1 MASKEGESSGSSTD
15 SIELA
20 VLASHESRSMAT
32 QPEGDFETFFI
43 STDFSSSGNSEI
55 TNRTDS
61 LLDPLGGNV
70 SPLMFQ
76 SQSTESSNLASQA
89 EDPNICRQIFPT
101 ESLTQNYSDTS
112 SLTIHAPNTT
122 QVSSSGILN
131 PEPCTSGIIH
141 QIASDGTETIKS
153 ETSDSTSNTDRV
165 SATESDSTDCTIN
178 TESLTQY
185 VRGVETQDDSQE
197 MYPSTMSQSSEGL
210 QRSDRR
216 TGQRYEIASDSSSSS
231 LDQTFDPAALEIPPL
246 RRQNAIIPS
255 TSRKRDLQ
263 STDEEKKYI
272 PPKKKKKEK

>member
-1 MASKEGESSGSSTD
+1 MG
-15 SIELA
+15 
-20 VLASHESRSMAT
+20 
-32 QPEGDFETFFI
+32 
-43 STDFSSSGNSEI
+43 
-55 TNRTDS
+55 
-61 LLDPLGGNV
+61 
-70 SPLMFQ
+70 
-76 SQSTESSNLASQA
+76 
-89 EDPNICRQIFPT
+89 
-101 ESLTQNYSDTS
+101 
-112 SLTIHAPNTT
+112 
-122 QVSSSGILN
+122 SSGILN

-185 VRGVETQDDSQE
+185 VRGVETQNDSQE

-255 TSRKRDLQ
+255 TSSKCDLQ
-263 STDEEKKYI
+263 STDEENESI
-272 PPKKKKKEK
+272 PPKKKE

>member
-1 MASKEGESSGSSTD
+1 MG
-15 SIELA
+15 
-20 VLASHESRSMAT
+20 
-32 QPEGDFETFFI
+32 
-43 STDFSSSGNSEI
+43 
-55 TNRTDS
+55 
-61 LLDPLGGNV
+61 GGNV
-70 SPLMFQ
+70 SPLMFE
-76 SQSTESSNLASQA
+76 SQSTEPSNIGTQA
-89 EDPNICRQIFPT
+89 EDPNICRQIFAT
-101 ESLTQNYSDTS
+101 ESLIQNYSDTS

-131 PEPCTSGIIH
+131 SEPCTSGIIH

-165 SATESDSTDCTIN
+165 SATESDSIDCTIN

-210 QRSDRR
+210 QRSGRR
-216 TGQRYEIASDSSSSS
+216 TGQRHDLASDSSSSS
-231 LDQTFDPAALEIPPL
+231 LDQTFVPAALEIPPL

-263 STDEEKKYI
+263 STDEENENI
-272 PPKKKKKEK
+272 PPKKKKKKNDEFIVQ

>member
-122 QVSSSGILN
+122 QVCSSGILN

-141 QIASDGTETIKS
+141 QIASDSTETIKS
-153 ETSDSTSNTDRV
+153 ETSDSTSNTDLV
-165 SATESDSTDCTIN
+165 STTESDSSDNTNN

-197 MYPSTMSQSSEGL
+197 MYPATLSQSSEGL
-210 QRSDRR
+210 KRSDRR
-216 TGQRYEIASDSSSSS
+216 TEQRYEIASEGCSSS
-231 LDQTFDPAALEIPPL
+231 LDPTFDPAALEIPPL

-263 STDEEKKYI
+263 STDEENENI
-272 PPKKKKKEK
+272 PPKKKEK

>member
-1 MASKEGESSGSSTD
+1 
-15 SIELA
+15 
-20 VLASHESRSMAT
+20 MAT
-32 QPEGDFETFFI
+32 QSEGDSETFFI
-43 STDFSSSGNSEI
+43 STDFSSSVNSEI

-141 QIASDGTETIKS
+141 QIASDSTETIKS
-153 ETSDSTSNTDRV
+153 ETSDSTSNTDLV
-165 SATESDSTDCTIN
+165 STTESDSSDNTNN

-231 LDQTFDPAALEIPPL
+231 LDQTFDPAAWEIPPL

-255 TSRKRDLQ
+255 TSRKRNLQ
-263 STDEEKKYI
+263 STNEENEYI
-272 PPKKKKKEK
+272 PPKKKKK